1 MIDPRPRDPEG
12 ASVSVVIPTHSD
24 AHLLRKSLPTLLD
37 HPGEIEIIVVNNN
50 PSQDATAA
58 IGDYVDDE
66 RVRIIEMGWEAGF
79 ARAINRG
86 IREGSGE
93 LVLFCNAD
101 LFPTPT
107 YLTEIAAFFDRR
119 PEAGAAIGKILR
131 YDLDADAP
139 TSLIDTAGLL
149 LTRQRRFMPRG
160 EGEPDHGGYDGQVE
174 VFAVDGAA
182 LVARRTALE
191 ATAFEH
197 EYLDESFITHKEDHD
212 ISWRLRLAGWE
223 CWYVP
228 SAVAYHARTTRGLGS
243 TSYRSAIRSFH
254 RNEQQK
260 SHRVQVNAMKNQW
273 LMLIKYE
280 DGFNFVRDLPFI
292 LTRELTIA
300 FHHLLF
306 APRALAA
313 IPMTLKLM
321 PRTMRKRRAMKRSQ
335 RMDPRELRRW
345 LAEGQASHL
354 ATATAPSGMRHSDVG
369 AAR

>member
-1 MIDPRPRDPEG
+1 
-12 ASVSVVIPTHSD
+12 
-24 AHLLRKSLPTLLD
+24 LLD
-37 HPGEIEIIVVNNN
+37 HPGEIDVIVVNND
-50 PSQDATAA
+50 PSQDVTAA
-58 IGDYVDDE
+58 IGDHADDE
-66 RVRIIEMGWEAGF
+66 RVRIVEMGWEAGF

-86 IREGSGE
+86 IRESSGE

-101 LFPTPT
+101 LFPTST
-107 YLTEIAAFFDRR
+107 YLTEIVAFFDLR

-131 YDLDADAP
+131 YDLHADAP
-139 TSLIDTAGLL
+139 TGLIDTAGLL
-149 LTRQRRFMPRG
+149 LTRQRRFMARG
-160 EGEPDHGGYDGQVE
+160 EGEPDDGRYDGEIE

-191 ATAFEH
+191 ATAFEGK
-197 EYLDESFITHKEDHD
+197 YLDESFITHKEDHD

-243 TSYRSAIRSFH
+243 RSYLSAIRSFY
-254 RNEQQK
+254 RNERQK
-260 SHRVQVNAMKNQW
+260 SQRVQVNAMKNQW

-306 APRALAA
+306 APRSLAA
-313 IPMTLKLM
+313 IPMTLKLL
-321 PRTMRKRRAMKRSQ
+321 PETLRKRRAVKRRQ
-335 RMDPRELRRW
+335 VMDPRGLRRW
-345 LAEGQASHL
+345 FADGR
-354 ATATAPSGMRHSDVG
+354 APRLPSAARPPGMHHPGVG
-369 AAR
+369 APG

>member
-1 MIDPRPRDPEG
+1 VIDPGPGDLDG
-12 ASVSVVIPTHSD
+12 ARVSVLIPTHSD
-24 AHLLRKSLPTLLD
+24 VHLLRKSLPTLLD
-37 HPGEIEIIVVNNN
+37 QGEIEIIVMNNN
-50 PSQDATAA
+50 PSQDVTTA
-58 IGDYVDDE
+58 IGDYADDE

-86 IREGSGE
+86 IRESSGE

-107 YLTEIAAFFDRR
+107 YLTEIVAFFDRR

-131 YDLDADAP
+131 YDLNVGAP
-139 TSLIDTAGLL
+139 TGLIDTAGLL

-160 EGEPDHGGYDGQVE
+160 EGEPDDGRYDGEIE

-191 ATAFEH
+191 ATAFED
-197 EYLDESFITHKEDHD
+197 EYLDENFLTHKEDHD

-243 TSYRSAIRSFH
+243 ASYLSAIRSFH

-260 SHRVQVNAMKNQW
+260 SQRVQVNAMKNQW

-306 APRALAA
+306 APRSLAA
-313 IPMTLKLM
+313 LSITLKLL
-321 PRTMRKRRAMKRSQ
+321 PQTLRKRRAVKRGQ
-335 RMDPRELRRW
+335 VVDPRELRRW
-345 LAEGQASHL
+345 LADGPS
-354 ATATAPSGMRHSDVG
+354 TATAPSGMRHSDVG
-369 AAR
+369 APG

>member
-1 MIDPRPRDPEG
+1 VIVPRKRDPEG
-12 ASVSVVIPTHSD
+12 AKVSVLIPTHSD

-37 HPGEIEIIVVNNN
+37 HPGEIEIVVMNNN
-50 PSQDATAA
+50 PSQDVIGA
-58 IGDYVDDE
+58 IGDHAGDE

-86 IREGSGE
+86 IRESSGE

-101 LFPTPT
+101 LFPTLT
-107 YLTEIAAFFDRR
+107 YLTEIVALFNRR
-119 PEAGAAIGKILR
+119 PEAGAAIGKVLR
-131 YDLDADAP
+131 YDLDADAG
-139 TSLIDTAGLL
+139 TGLIDTAGLVV
-149 LTRQRRFMPRG
+149 TRQRRFMPRG
-160 EGEPDHGGYDGQVE
+160 EGAPDDGRYDHEME

-182 LVARRTALE
+182 LVARRRALE
-191 ATAFEH
+191 ATAFEG
-197 EYLDESFITHKEDHD
+197 EYLDEDFITHKEDHD

-243 TSYRSAIRSFH
+243 TSYLAAVRSFH

-260 SHRVQVNAMKNQW
+260 SLRVQVNAMKNQW

-300 FHHLLF
+300 LHHLLF
-306 APRALAA
+306 APRSLAA
-313 IPMTLKLM
+313 IPMTMRLVPQTL
-321 PRTMRKRRAMKRSQ
+321 RKRRVVKRRQ
-335 RMDPRELRRW
+335 VADPRELRRW
-345 LAEGQASHL
+345 LA
-354 ATATAPSGMRHSDVG
+354 PSGMRHPDVG
-369 AAR
+369 APG

>member
-1 MIDPRPRDPEG
+1 MTRPRPRDSNG
-12 ASVSVVIPTHSD
+12 ATVSVLIPTHSD
-24 AHLLRKSLPTLLD
+24 AHLLRKSVPTLLD
-37 HPGEIEIIVVNNN
+37 HPGEIEVIVINNN
-50 PSQDATAA
+50 PSQNVAAA
-58 IGDYVDDE
+58 IGHYAEDE

-86 IREGSGE
+86 IGASSGE

-101 LFPTPT
+101 LFPTST
-107 YLTEIAAFFDRR
+107 YLSEIVAFFDLR
-119 PEAGAAIGKILR
+119 PAAGAAIGKILR

-139 TSLIDTAGLL
+139 TGLIDTAGLL

-160 EGEPDHGGYDGQVE
+160 EGEPDSGRYDGEIE

-191 ATAFEH
+191 ATAFEG
-197 EYLDESFITHKEDHD
+197 EYLDENFVTHKEDHD

-228 SAVAYHARTTRGLGS
+228 SAVAFHARTTRGLGS
-243 TSYRSAIRSFH
+243 TSYLSAIRSFY
-254 RNEQQK
+254 RNEQRK
-260 SHRVQVNAMKNQW
+260 SQRVQINAMKNQW

-280 DGFNFVRDLPFI
+280 DGVNFVRDLPFI

-306 APRALAA
+306 APRSLAA
-313 IPMTLKLM
+313 IPMTLKLLS
-321 PRTMRKRRAMKRSQ
+321 PTLRKRRAVKRSQ
-335 RMDPRELRRW
+335 VMDPRELRRW
-345 LAEGQASHL
+345 LAG
-354 ATATAPSGMRHSDVG
+354 APG
-369 AAR
+369 

>member
-1 MIDPRPRDPEG
+1 MIDPGPCDLDDAR
-12 ASVSVVIPTHSD
+12 VSVLIPTHSD
-24 AHLLRKSLPTLLD
+24 AHLLAKSLPTLLD
-37 HPGEIEIIVVNNN
+37 HQGEIEIIVLNNN
-50 PSQDATAA
+50 PSQDVTTA
-58 IGDYVDDE
+58 IGDHADDE

-86 IREGSGE
+86 IRESAGE

-107 YLTEIAAFFDRR
+107 YLTQIVAFFDRR

-131 YDLDADAP
+131 YDLNADAP
-139 TSLIDTAGLL
+139 TGLIDTAGLL

-160 EGEPDHGGYDGQVE
+160 EGEPDNGRYDVAIE

-182 LVARRTALE
+182 LVARRAALE
-191 ATAFEH
+191 ATAFED
-197 EYLDESFITHKEDHD
+197 EYLDENFLTHKEDHD

-243 TSYRSAIRSFH
+243 TSYLSAIRSFH

-260 SHRVQVNAMKNQW
+260 SRRVQVNAMKNQW

-306 APRALAA
+306 APRSLAA
-313 IPMTLKLM
+313 IWITLKLL
-321 PRTMRKRRAMKRSQ
+321 PQTLRKRRAVKRGQ
-335 RMDPRELRRW
+335 VVDPRELRRW
-345 LAEGQASHL
+345 LADCP
-354 ATATAPSGMRHSDVG
+354 ATAPPPSGMRHYDVG
-369 AAR
+369 APG

>member
-1 MIDPRPRDPEG
+1 MIDPRRRERDG
-12 ASVSVVIPTHSD
+12 ARVSVLIPTHSD

-37 HPGEIEIIVVNNN
+37 HPGEIEIVVMNNN
-50 PSQDATAA
+50 PSQDVTAA
-58 IGDYVDDE
+58 IGDYADDE

-86 IREGSGE
+86 IGESSGE

-101 LFPTPT
+101 LFPTST
-107 YLTEIAAFFDRR
+107 YITEIVAFFDRR
-119 PEAGAAIGKILR
+119 PEAGAATGKILR
-131 YDLDADAP
+131 YDLSADAP
-139 TSLIDTAGLL
+139 TRLIDTAGLL
-149 LTRQRRFMPRG
+149 LTRQRRFMPRA
-160 EGEPDHGGYDGQVE
+160 EGEPDNGRYDGEIE

-191 ATAFEH
+191 ATAFED
-197 EYLDESFITHKEDHD
+197 EYHDENFVTHKEDHD

-243 TSYRSAIRSFH
+243 TSYLSAIRSFI
-254 RNEQQK
+254 RGEQQK
-260 SHRVQVNAMKNQW
+260 SQRVQVNAMKNQW

-306 APRALAA
+306 APRSLAA
-313 IPMTLKLM
+313 IPLTLKVL
-321 PRTMRKRRAMKRSQ
+321 PQTLRKRRAVKRSQ
-335 RMDPRELRRW
+335 VMDPRELRRW
-345 LAEGQASHL
+345 LADGQPPRLPS
-354 ATATAPSGMRHSDVG
+354 ATPGMRHSDVG
-369 AAR
+369 ALG